1 MDTALNLGEP
11 TYSIEAMAVVRYD
24 NTPSAQSQQSQ
35 CYISLPRMSLPDTSY
50 PQPPPWTFTCTDSV
64 TYQGDRT
71 FEPKQDASRLA
82 GGHSLLYATD
92 PFFPADI
99 QQQLPER
106 DRSRLVL
113 TRATTKQG
121 EEVSSSLASVLPNE
135 ELVKVQLDFET
146 LLGNTNSVST
156 PQSDAL
162 ANDVVFYPS
171 MN

>member
-1 MDTALNLGEP
+1 MDGTHNFGKP
-11 TYSIEAMAVVRYD
+11 TYSIQATAVIRYD
-24 NTPSAQSQQSQ
+24 NIQSAQNQQSQ

-50 PQPPPWTFTCTDSV
+50 PQPPPWTFTCTESV

-106 DRSRLVL
+106 GRSRLVL

-121 EEVSSSLASVLPNE
+121 EEVSRSLASVLPNE
-135 ELVKVQLDFET
+135 EVVKVQLDFET
-146 LLGNTNSVST
+146 LLGNTNSVSR

-162 ANDVVFYPS
+162 ANDVVSYLS

>member
-35 CYISLPRMSLPDTSY
+35 CYISLPRLSLPDTSY

-82 GGHSLLYATD
+82 GG
-92 PFFPADI
+92 I
-99 QQQLPER
+99 
-106 DRSRLVL
+106 RSYTPLIPSFL
-113 TRATTKQG
+113 QIY
-121 EEVSSSLASVLPNE
+121 SSSYRKEAGVGLS
-135 ELVKVQLDFET
+135 
-146 LLGNTNSVST
+146 
-156 PQSDAL
+156 
-162 ANDVVFYPS
+162 
-171 MN
+171 